1 MGSKIGEDQST
12 LYDIYPYRKEA
23 SYISDIKTPPNILSL
38 IQIPTFRYTPLM
50 NETISNKEDSF
61 RPTSEKFRANSL
73 INSKLKDDRL
83 ESPKTETKTMQEI
96 EDLKG
101 YVQIRFKRKLELIEE
116 YYDKYWFLE
125 IRKAMLTIWHSI
137 SELCLRIVRSETFEF
152 VVICVI
158 LMNTIVLALENPN
171 GQVGSEFVI
180 IEEFFIYFYTAE
192 CLIKIVALG
201 FVFTKGSYL
210 RDKWNILD
218 FIIIISAWISSIGGA
233 NVKLS
238 SLRTLRILRPLRS
251 ISSVKGI
258 RALFLALFQSF
269 KPLMSAFV
277 VLFFFMLIF
286 SIAGLQLWS
295 GTLKQRCISL
305 EEGTFYNQV
314 PCGESKCLEGY
325 KCAAGLDNPNNGA
338 TNFDNIL
345 ISMVM
350 VFQILTLEGWTQI
363 LEWNQRSFSYL
374 SILFYLPL
382 VFIGANLIM
391 NLSLA
396 IITSSFTD
404 AMHMGQESSKNQIT
418 LEFLDEE
425 PKIESEPKTKAT
437 HRKRTQNYS
446 EADLLSKNYSEN
458 LESRQS
464 QSVKLKFSKL
474 RPNNIKNIAKNLNFR
489 QPWNIEIESFDS
501 IEWDNSCV
509 VNQKL
514 PDNLEDFSPL
524 PSYKHSDK
532 SLKNIENKTRGSI
545 TAADDV
551 GVIKSL
557 SSNSEPFSSYQPY
570 NVQHRHALRRIRTA
584 LTIKQD
590 FLANYTGKCDSN
602 FTPLI
607 SEFYHIVS
615 NSSIDV
621 VTKDIP
627 PVYNSFYLFKYH
639 VKFESEDFEDL
650 LHKYSCHSV
659 KELKRVLSKLY
670 GVKKSYKSL
679 KICAKE
685 YIKNVEMQDEENQH
699 ILGEWSGNDVLNSN
713 DPIYISNL
721 EGMTYKIWTSGWVS
735 NYEKFA
741 FIIKK
746 IILYKHTMNVVT
758 LAVIFNTA
766 CLSVDHYGISDES
779 SRTLTLMN
787 NFFTYFFAVELFLR
801 IIGLGLKEYLRDRMN
816 YFDTIVVILSIIEIS
831 FLSGSTSAISAFR
844 AIRIFRIFRVLRV
857 VRLLRYLKSM
867 AHIVRAI
874 GKSLSNFGYLFLLLI
889 LFLIIF
895 SLIGMK
901 IYGGQFN
908 FAEGTP
914 RGNFDSF
921 HWAFVTT
928 FQVLTTENWND
939 ILVSSLRSDAGPASC
954 IFLIVWVIIGNFIFL
969 NLFLAILIESFSED
983 KDDSSNSD
991 ETTENKVHSILKRK
1005 FEKNLRILD
1014 EFEAENTSF
1023 IEDFDQIQATPLEK
1037 DHISFEEIHCQKSYY
1052 IFSKTNP
1059 IRITCY
1065 KIVSHPRF
1073 ETVTLTIIIVN
1084 SIKLVWDTYL
1094 LDMPN
1099 DSIQKII
1106 SDIADYLFTSLFCT
1120 ELILKSVSM
1129 GFFSSKGSYLK
1140 DNWNKLDL
1148 IIIIFSLIDASVTS
1162 VNIPIIKVFRL
1173 LRGLRPLKL
1182 ISHNLSMKIVV
1193 IALIESLRAIL
1204 NVLVVIIIIWLVFA
1218 ILGVSL
1224 LGGKLYN
1231 CENNLINTESE
1242 CISMGYSWVNKNA
1255 NFDNV
1260 FEAMVTLF
1268 IVMSQESWP
1277 NRMFEGVD
1285 AVDVGIAPMIN
1296 ANPQMA
1302 YFYIVYFVIGNFFL
1316 VNLFTA
1322 VVFDKFTE
1330 AKKDQSSMAALI
1342 LSKDQMN
1349 WTELQKMILD
1359 SKPSV
1364 EASHAPQNRTRAFFF
1379 YLAKSKGFEA
1389 IMMVVIMMNM
1399 LVMALPYEGSSTV
1412 YTKVLENINLAL
1424 TFIFITEA
1432 GIKIIGLGFLLYIKN
1447 NWNKF
1452 DFFVA
1457 LSSTIDLIMEFSV
1470 GSNIKFLRSFPQLI
1484 RVLRVLRIA
1493 RLLRLVKSLKSLQDL
1508 LMIITY
1514 AMPAILNIL
1523 SLLLLIFFIYAVLGS
1538 YLFHTI
1544 KKGRI
1549 ILGDFYNFSN
1559 FGFSMVV
1566 LWRISTGEDYPSI
1579 MYDCAYGL
1587 GSKAY
1592 YLYFISFLT
1601 LVDFV
1606 VLELFV
1612 SVIIQNYE
1620 EQSKNTDTV
1629 LQIFNKEIKKFRRC
1643 WSIYSF
1649 DTFGVRVDREKLI
1662 NFIHEYGP
1670 LFADFKQNVTRIQI
1684 IKFIG
1689 SLDIK
1694 SSDDHYYYHDV
1705 VFALLKRKYGKKTC
1719 KGGSKYAG
1727 KLLRMEE
1734 IKANSKLERLRDKAR
1749 VHLNELSGDRGP
1761 KNLFFSILYMKNVF
1775 LSWKKYSKRKKNKSV
1790 ISITPRFSECDY
1802 PGENSLNSNEL

>member
-1 MGSKIGEDQST
+1 MGSRIGEDQST
-12 LYDIYPYRKEA
+12 LYDIYSYKKEP
-23 SYISDIKTPPNILSL
+23 SYISDIKTHPKRLSQ

-61 RPTSEKFRANSL
+61 RPTSEKFRANSIL
-73 INSKLKDDRL
+73 NSKLKDDRP
-83 ESPKTETKTMQEI
+83 ESPKTETKTLQEI

-101 YVQIRFKRKLELIEE
+101 YVQIRFKRKLELVED
-116 YYDKYWFLE
+116 YKDKYWFLE
-125 IRKAMLTIWHSI
+125 IRKAILTIWYSI
-137 SELCLRIVRSETFEF
+137 SEICLRIIRSKAFEF
-152 VVICVI
+152 IVICVI
-158 LMNTIVLALENPN
+158 LMNTIVLALEDPN
-171 GQVGSEFVI
+171 GQVSSEFVI
-180 IEEFFIYFYTAE
+180 IEDFFIYFYTAE
-192 CLIKIVALG
+192 CIIKIIALG

-218 FIIIISAWISSIGGA
+218 FIIIISAWMSSIGGA
-233 NVKLS
+233 DVKLS

-277 VLFFFMLIF
+277 VLFFFILIF

-295 GTLKQRCISL
+295 GSLKQRCVNID
-305 EEGTFYNQV
+305 EGTFYNQI
-314 PCGESKCLEGY
+314 PCGETKCLEGY
-325 KCAAGLDNPNNGA
+325 ICAAGLDNPNNGA

-404 AMHMGQESSKNQIT
+404 AMQMGQESSKHQIT
-418 LEFLDEE
+418 LDFLDEE
-425 PKIESEPKTKAT
+425 PKFETEPKTKAT
-437 HRKRTQNYS
+437 HRKRGQNYS
-446 EADLLSKNYSEN
+446 ESDLLSKNYES
-458 LESRQS
+458 LESKQS

-474 RPNNIKNIAKNLNFR
+474 RPNSIKNIAKKLNFK

-501 IEWDNSCV
+501 IEWDNSHV
-509 VNQKL
+509 MNKQL
-514 PDNLEDFSPL
+514 PEDFSPL
-524 PSYKHSDK
+524 PSYKNIDK
-532 SLKNIENKTRGSI
+532 NFKNIENKTKGSV
-545 TAADDV
+545 TAADDF
-551 GVIKSL
+551 GAIKSL
-557 SSNSEPFSSYQPY
+557 SSNSEPFSSNQPL
-570 NVQHRHALRRIRTA
+570 NNQHRHALRRIRTA

-590 FLANYTGKCDSN
+590 FLSNYTGKYDSN

-607 SEFYHIVS
+607 SEFYRIMS
-615 NSSIDV
+615 NSSDDV
-621 VTKDIP
+621 VAKEIF
-627 PVYNSFYLFKYH
+627 PVFNMFYMFRYH
-639 VKFESEDFEDL
+639 VKFENENFEDL
-650 LHKYSCHSV
+650 LHKYLSHSV
-659 KELKRVLSKLY
+659 KELKKILSKLY
-670 GVKKSYKSL
+670 GIKKSFKVL

-685 YIKNVEMQDEENQH
+685 YVKNVEIQDEENQH
-699 ILGEWSGNDVLNSN
+699 IVGEWSGNDVLGSN
-713 DPIYISNL
+713 DPMYISNL
-721 EGMTYKIWTSGWVS
+721 EGMVYKIWTSGWMS

-741 FIIKK
+741 FVVKK
-746 IILYKHTMNVVT
+746 IILYKHTTNIVT

-766 CLSVDHYGISDES
+766 CLSVDHYGISTES
-779 SRTLTLMN
+779 SQTLTLMN

-801 IIGLGLKEYLRDRMN
+801 IIGLGLKDYLRDRMN

-831 FLSGSTSAISAFR
+831 FLSDSTSAISAFR

-874 GKSLSNFGYLFLLLI
+874 SKSLSNFGYLFLLLI

-908 FAEGTP
+908 FLEGTP

-939 ILVSSLRSDAGPASC
+939 ILISSLRSDAGPASC
-954 IFLIVWVIIGNFIFL
+954 LFLIVWVIIGNFIFL

-983 KDDSSNSD
+983 KDDSSNNEQTS
-991 ETTENKVHSILKRK
+991 ENKLLSIVKK
-1005 FEKNLRILD
+1005 KYKKNLQILND
-1014 EFEAENTSF
+1014 FEAENTSF
-1023 IEDFDQIQATPLEK
+1023 LEEFDQIQATPLDK
-1037 DHISFEEIHCQKSYY
+1037 DFISFEEIQCVKSFY
-1052 IFSKTNP
+1052 IFSKSNP
-1059 IRITCY
+1059 IRISCY

-1073 ETVTLTIIIVN
+1073 ETITLAIIIIN
-1084 SIKLVWDTYL
+1084 SGKLVWDTYL

-1099 DSIQKII
+1099 DSTQKII
-1106 SDIADYLFTSLFCT
+1106 SDITDFIFTGLFCT
-1120 ELILKSVSM
+1120 ELILKSISM
-1129 GFFSSKGSYLK
+1129 GFFASKGSYLK

-1224 LGGKLYN
+1224 LGGKLYY
-1231 CENNLINTESE
+1231 CENNLINTQIE
-1242 CISMGYSWVNKNA
+1242 CNAMGYNWVNKNA

-1285 AVDVGIAPMIN
+1285 AVDIGIAPRIN
-1296 ANPQMA
+1296 ANPPMA

-1342 LSKDQMN
+1342 LSKEQMN

-1364 EASHAPQNRTRAFFF
+1364 EASHAPQNRIRAFFF
-1379 YLAKSKGFEA
+1379 YLSKSKAFEI
-1389 IMMVVIMMNM
+1389 IMMIVIMINM
-1399 LVMALPYEGSSTV
+1399 LVMALPYEGSSV
-1412 YTKVLENINLAL
+1412 IYTKILENINLAL

-1432 GIKIIGLGFLLYIKN
+1432 GIKIIGLGFMLYIKN

-1457 LSSTIDLIMEFSV
+1457 MSSTVDLIMEFSV

-1508 LMIITY
+1508 LMIIMY

-1538 YLFHTI
+1538 FLFHTI
-1544 KKGRI
+1544 KKGKI
-1549 ILGDFYNFSN
+1549 VLGDFYNFSN

-1579 MYDCAYGL
+1579 MYDCAHSL

-1662 NFIHEYGP
+1662 DFIYEYGP
-1670 LFADFKQNVTRIQI
+1670 IFTDLKQNMTRIQI

-1694 SSDDHYYYHDV
+1694 SSDDYYYYHDV
-1705 VFALLKRKYGKKTC
+1705 VFALMKRKYGKKAC
-1719 KGGSKYAG
+1719 KGGLTYAG

-1734 IKANSKLERLRDKAR
+1734 IKTNNKLEKLRDKAR

-1775 LSWKKYSKRKKNKSV
+1775 LSWKKYAKRKKNKSV

-1802 PGENSLNSNEL
+1802 PGENSLNSYE